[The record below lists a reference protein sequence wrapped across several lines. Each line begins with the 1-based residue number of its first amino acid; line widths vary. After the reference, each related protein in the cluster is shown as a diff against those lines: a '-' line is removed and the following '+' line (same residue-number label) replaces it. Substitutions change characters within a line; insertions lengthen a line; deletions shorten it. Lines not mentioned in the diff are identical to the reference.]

1 MNAFFEVRTLVL
13 EAVEE
18 LSRSGDLP
26 SGLDTGAVSVQPPRG
41 EGRGEMAT
49 NAALVLARSA
59 RMPARD
65 LAELLVGRLL
75 RSAEVEEAA
84 VAGPGFINLRMAP
97 SLWRRA
103 VRAALRA
110 GPDYGRSALGAG
122 EPVNV
127 EFVST
132 NPTGPLHV
140 GHARGAV
147 YGDALASLLAFC
159 GWCPTRE
166 YYVNDAGAQVD
177 TLARS
182 AHLRYREAL
191 GETIEL
197 PPDAYPGDYLQVVG
211 KSLAETFGERYRDS
225 PESEW
230 LEPFRQ
236 FSVSTMMEEIRTD
249 LEEIGVRM
257 DVFVSER
264 ELQES
269 GRVEQT
275 IADLQSHGLVYS
287 GTLDRP
293 KGMDAADWEPRE
305 QMLFRSTGFGDD
317 SDRPLQKADGSWT
330 YFAPD
335 IAYHA
340 DKIRR
345 GFRVL
350 VNVWGEDHG
359 GYVRRMKAA
368 VAALSAGAVELDVKI
383 CRLVRLLREG
393 RPYTM
398 SKRRGDIVLLR
409 DFLRD
414 IEADAVRF
422 FLLTRKNDAALDLDV
437 ARALEQSR
445 DNPVF
450 YVHYAHARVCSL
462 LRKAAEA
469 FPNEDFSDAA
479 LAAASLGA
487 VAHPAELAVA
497 RRIAGWPA
505 AVEAA
510 AASHEPHRISFYLHA
525 LAGELHSLWTLGSDD
540 SSLRFVQSEDLSGT
554 CGRLAVARSAAIV
567 IGAGLGILGIAPRE
581 EMR

>member
-110 GPDYGRSALGAG
+110 GPDYGRSTLGAG

-211 KSLAETFGERYRDS
+211 KSLAETFGEGYRDS

-275 IADLQSHGLVYS
+275 IADLQSRGLVYS

-398 SKRRGDIVLLR
+398 SKRRGDTVLLR

-479 LAAASLGA
+479 LAAASLEA

>member
-1 MNAFFEVRTLVL
+1 MDAISEVRSLVL
-13 EAVEE
+13 EAVED
-18 LSRSGDLP
+18 LSRTGELP
-26 SGLDTGAVSVQPPRG
+26 AGLDAGAISVQPPRG

-49 NAALVLARSA
+49 NAALALARA
-59 RMPARD
+59 AGRPAREIAAA
-65 LAELLVGRLL
+65 LAGRLL
-75 RSAEVEEAA
+75 QFSEVEEAE
-84 VAGPGFINLRMAP
+84 VAGPGFVNLRMAP

-103 VRAALRA
+103 VRAALHA
-110 GPDYGRSALGAG
+110 GANYGRSELGGG
-122 EPVNV
+122 ESVNV

-147 YGDALASLLAFC
+147 YGDALAALLEFC
-159 GWCPTRE
+159 GWNPTRE

-191 GETIEL
+191 GEAIEL
-197 PPDAYPGDYLQVVG
+197 PPDAYPGDYLQAVG
-211 KSLAETFGERYRDS
+211 RALVEACGGKYREQAE
-225 PESEW
+225 PEW
-230 LEPFRQ
+230 LAPIRLFA
-236 FSVSTMMEEIRTD
+236 VSAMMEEIRSD
-249 LEEIGVRM
+249 LSALGVRM
-257 DVFVSER
+257 DIFVSER
-264 ELQES
+264 DLQES
-269 GRVEQT
+269 GQVGRT
-275 IADLQSHGLVYS
+275 IAELQSRGLVYR
-287 GTLDRP
+287 GMLDRP

-305 QMLFRSTGFGDD
+305 QLLFRSTRFGDD
-317 SDRPLQKADGSWT
+317 SDRPLQKADGTWT

-335 IAYHA
+335 IAYHG

-345 GFRVL
+345 GFRSL

-368 VAALSAGAVELDVKI
+368 VSALSDGEVELDVKL
-383 CRLVRLLREG
+383 CRMVRVLRDG
-393 RPYTM
+393 KPYTM
-398 SKRRGDIVLLR
+398 SKRRGDVVLLR
-409 DFLRD
+409 DFLRE

-422 FLLTRKNDAALDLDV
+422 LLLTRKNDAALDLDV
-437 ARALEQSR
+437 ARALEQTR

-450 YVHYAHARVCSL
+450 YVHYAHARVCSV

-469 FPNEDFSDAA
+469 FPDTEFCDPA
-479 LAAASLGA
+479 LADASLEV

-510 AASHEPHRISFYLHA
+510 ASAHEPHRISFYLHS

-540 SSLRFVQSEDLSGT
+540 SSLRFIQPEDLSGT
-554 CGRLAVARSAAIV
+554 CGRLALARAAAIV
-567 IGAGLGILGIAPRE
+567 IAAGLGILGIAPRE

>member
-1 MNAFFEVRTLVL
+1 MNAFSEVRALVL
-13 EAVEE
+13 EAVED
-18 LSRSGDLP
+18 LSRRGELP
-26 SGLDTGAVSVQPPRG
+26 AGLDLGQVSVHPPRG

-49 NAALVLARSA
+49 NAALAIARA
-59 RMPARD
+59 AGKPAQEI
-65 LAELLVGRLL
+65 AEALSRRLQE
-75 RSAEVEEAA
+75 SPEVESVD
-84 VAGPGFINLRMAP
+84 VAGPGFVNLRMAP

-103 VRAALRA
+103 ICETLRA
-110 GPDYGRSALGAG
+110 GSDYGRSGLGRG

-147 YGDALASLLAFC
+147 YGDALAALLAFS
-159 GWCPTRE
+159 GWRPTRE

-197 PPDAYPGDYLQVVG
+197 PSDAYPGDYLQVVG
-211 KSLAETFGERYRDS
+211 EALAEACGARYLDM
-225 PESEW
+225 PEAGW
-230 LEPFRQ
+230 LEPVREFA
-236 FSVSTMMEEIRTD
+236 VSKMMEEIRTD
-249 LEEIGVRM
+249 LASLGIRM

-269 GRVEQT
+269 GRVEET
-275 IADLQSHGLVYS
+275 VADLQSRGLVYR

-305 QMLFRSTGFGDD
+305 QLLFRSTQFGDD

-335 IAYHA
+335 IAYHG

-345 GFRVL
+345 GFRML

-368 VAALSAGAVELDVKI
+368 VAALSGGRVDLDIKL
-383 CRLVRLLREG
+383 CRLVRVLREG
-393 RPYTM
+393 RPFTM

-409 DFLRD
+409 DFLEE

-422 FLLTRKNDAALDLDV
+422 LLLTRKNDAALDLDV
-437 ARALEQSR
+437 ARAQEQTR

-450 YVHYAHARVCSL
+450 YVHYAHARACSA

-469 FPNEDFSDAA
+469 FPGEDFSDSV
-479 LAAASLGA
+479 LANSCLESLG
-487 VAHPAELAVA
+487 HPAELALA

-505 AVEAA
+505 AVDSAA
-510 AASHEPHRISFYLHA
+510 AAHEPHRISFYLHA
-525 LAGELHSLWTLGSDD
+525 LAGDLHSLWTLGTEKSA
-540 SSLRFVQSEDLSGT
+540 LRFVQPGDLAGT
-554 CGRLAVARSAAIV
+554 RGRLALGRSAAIV
-567 IGAGLGILGIAPRE
+567 IAAGLGILGIAPRE

>member
-1 MNAFFEVRTLVL
+1 MNAFSEVRQLVL
-13 EAVEE
+13 EAIE
-18 LSRSGDLP
+18 DLCKVGQLP
-26 SGLDTGAVSVQPPRG
+26 GGLDLGSVSVQPPRG

-49 NAALVLARSA
+49 NAALALARAAQRPAREIAAVLA
-59 RMPARD
+59 
-65 LAELLVGRLL
+65 GRLVEFP
-75 RSAEVEEAA
+75 EVEEAD
-84 VAGPGFINLRMAP
+84 VAGPGFVNLRMAP
-97 SLWRRA
+97 ALWRRA
-103 VRAALRA
+103 IRAALLS
-110 GPDYGRSALGAG
+110 GSDYGRSDLGAG

-147 YGDALASLLAFC
+147 YGDALASLLSFC

-182 AHLRYREAL
+182 THLRYREAL

-197 PPDAYPGDYLQVVG
+197 PPDAYPGDYLRSVG
-211 KSLAETFGERYRDS
+211 RTLAADCGNQYRNR
-225 PESEW
+225 PEAEW
-230 LEPFRQ
+230 MEPIRRFA
-236 FSVSTMMEEIRTD
+236 VSAMMREIRDD
-249 LEEIGVRM
+249 LASLGVRM
-257 DVFVSER
+257 DLFVSEH
-264 ELQES
+264 ELQHT
-269 GRVEQT
+269 GRVEET
-275 IADLQSHGLVYS
+275 IADLQARQLVYR

-305 QMLFRSTGFGDD
+305 QLLFRSTRFGDD
-317 SDRPLQKADGSWT
+317 SDRPLQKADGTWT

-335 IAYHA
+335 IAYHG

-368 VAALSAGAVELDVKI
+368 VSALSDGAVELDIKL
-383 CRLVRLLREG
+383 CRLVRLLRDG
-393 RPYTM
+393 KPYAM

-409 DFLRD
+409 DFLRE
-414 IEADAVRF
+414 IEPDAVRF
-422 FLLTRKNDAALDLDV
+422 LLLTRKNDAALDLDV

-450 YVHYAHARVCSL
+450 YVHYAHARACSA
-462 LRKAAEA
+462 LRKATEA
-469 FPNEDFSDAA
+469 FPEEQFGDSFLADAA
-479 LAAASLGA
+479 LEVIG
-487 VAHPAELAVA
+487 HPAELAVA
-497 RRIAGWPA
+497 RRIAGWPD

-510 AASHEPHRISFYLHA
+510 ATAHEPHRISFYLHA
-525 LAGELHSLWTLGSDD
+525 LAGELHSLWTLGGANP
-540 SSLRFVQSEDLSGT
+540 SLRFVQPDDLVAT
-554 CGRLAVARSAAIV
+554 VGRLALVRAAAIV
-567 IGAGLGILGIAPRE
+567 IAAGLGILGIAPRE